1 MPKIRGHNPDDCIE
15 ITVEADSLPN
25 RTWVT
30 AVRSPPKTGAEHRS
44 FNESRPLIVRGVDA
58 AQLGPRREHREIIR
72 ARRERLDPFRI
83 FTTCKICIGGPYRR
97 NFLKNIGPVAQVS

>member
-1 MPKIRGHNPDDCIE
+1 MPEIRGHDPDDRIE

-30 AVRSPPKTGAEHRS
+30 TERSPPESVAEHRS

-58 AQLGPRREHREIIR
+58 AQFGPRREHREIIR
-72 ARRERLDPFRI
+72 ARRECLDSFRL

-97 NFLKNIGPVAQVS
+97 DVL